1 MSTNAL
7 PCQYQILVSGK
18 LEAYGWPRRWITHRL
33 KTKTKF
39 WHRLDS
45 GQISLK
51 DKMTK
56 KTIFRHKT
64 KKNWFGLFFM
74 NFSGLTRKKNVNPQK
89 HFTETT
95 DWQRTRQTFLWLLRL
110 YILFF
115 RHRTKM
121 DTDKNLD
128 YYIYIDYLTDI
139 RPDYTNGSYQIQV
152 FFNSC
157 RWNDPKDKWL
167 WQFFIYFFD
176 IRLLHD

>member
-18 LEAYGWPRRWITHRL
+18 LEAYGWPWRWITYWLQL
-33 KTKTKF
+33 KTKKN

-51 DKMTK
+51 DKTTN

-64 KKNWFGLFFM
+64 KKTDLAFLFLI
-74 NFSGLTRKKNVNPQK
+74 SVVWQGKKC
-89 HFTETT
+89 HSTETFHWLT
-95 DWQRTRQTFLWLLRL
+95 DEGRDKLFVTFETLH
-110 YILFF
+110 YLFI

-128 YYIYIDYLTDI
+128 YYI
-139 RPDYTNGSYQIQV
+139 
-152 FFNSC
+152 C
-157 RWNDPKDKWL
+157 RL
-167 WQFFIYFFD
+167 FD
-176 IRLLHD
+176 RETQDRL

>member
-18 LEAYGWPRRWITHRL
+18 LEAYGWPWRWITYWLQL
-33 KTKTKF
+33 KTKKI

-51 DKMTK
+51 DKTTN

-64 KKNWFGLFFM
+64 KKNWFGLFIF
-74 NFSGLTRKKNVNPQK
+74 NFSGLTRKKKMTIHRNISL
-89 HFTETT
+89 T
-95 DWQRTRQTFLWLLRL
+95 DWRRTRQTFCDFWDFTFS
-110 YILFF
+110 FF

-128 YYIYIDYLTDI
+128 YYIY
-139 RPDYTNGSYQIQV
+139 
-152 FFNSC
+152 
-157 RWNDPKDKWL
+157 
-167 WQFFIYFFD
+167 
-176 IRLLHD
+176 RLLDRETQDRL